1 VEHSHL
7 RFLGNV
13 TLTLWDYGGQ
23 DVFMENYFESQKD
36 HISRNVRV
44 MIYVAALAGNDQRDA
59 EEGLTYFK
67 NYMKSLRSLSKEAH
81 VYVLFYK
88 FDLVPEND
96 REARCEQ
103 HYSELLLPYFAG
115 IITQIF

>member
-1 VEHSHL
+1 MTKLAE
-7 RFLGNV
+7 
-13 TLTLWDYGGQ
+13 Q
-23 DVFMENYFESQKD
+23 
-36 HISRNVRV
+36 VRV

-81 VYVLFYK
+81 VLLLRDHPWFITAQVYVLFYK

-103 HYSELLLPYFAG
+103 
-115 IITQIF
+115 Q